1 MGLGDKDELKG
12 AAPQSPPRSLQKPA
26 LAQTQASG
34 LSGVGRGGGSDTSL
48 PWGQAVHKM
57 EKFNGGTPQ

>member
-1 MGLGDKDELKG
+1 MSLKG
-12 AAPQSPPRSLQKPA
+12 LLPSLLPGLCRNLPLLRPRPLGC
-26 LAQTQASG
+26 LAWG
-34 LSGVGRGGGSDTSL
+34 GGGSDTSL